1 MGQGLFL
8 HKYDTKAKLY
18 DTEGTG
24 SLVNQYKL
32 TNQKYITDN
41 ASLRANNLSDLAD
54 AGTAR
59 TNLGVAIGSD
69 VQAYDAQLASLAAL
83 SAAAVNN
90 LSDISLLSHADGAI
104 IVSDG
109 TDWVAES
116 GSTARTS
123 LGLAIGSDVQA
134 YDAQLADIA
143 GLSPTDANFIVGDGS
158 NFVLE
163 SGSTARS
170 SLGLGSISTQNS
182 NSVTITGGSV
192 SGITDIA
199 VADGGTGASTA
210 SDART
215 NLGVAIGSDVQ
226 AFDAQLADV
235 AGLTPADGAV
245 VIGDGSNFVAES
257 GATLRTSVGVG
268 TSDSPQFAGIELGHA
283 SDNTLTA
290 SSGDLSIEGNV
301 VYRAGG
307 TDVPLTDGGTG
318 ASSASAA
325 RTNLG
330 LAIGSDVQAWD
341 AQLDS
346 LAAFSA
352 AKVTNLDALGGL
364 TSAANKI
371 PMFSGSGTA
380 GLISFLDEDGLTS
393 NSASAV
399 PSQQSVKAFVEAQVQ
414 GLDIKDSVRL
424 ASSANV
430 AGSYSSGV
438 LTLSSAG
445 VLTIDGGNVALNDRI
460 LLKKQGGTASH
471 VQNGI
476 YTCTTAGEAAA
487 GTQPNTSSALS
498 GVATTYSST
507 ETSLNIS
514 ALTISGTL
522 GTSSAP
528 SPQLSGGAPGYQGS
542 SVSIPANAAIV
553 FTSSAGTMA
562 YKHGDYSYSL
572 SNGGFYA
579 SLSFA
584 SSDPFISSLSTL
596 SSMDTADITAIHF
609 QAEDEKGLA
618 VSVSGSADHTTTSI
632 SLSPSWGLSTVSAGA
647 YIEFENTSSQKFYWR
662 ITSDLSNGD
671 SSVSVAYDA
680 DDSHTTTMSSA
691 VYFPVQSY
699 SGTLKFFNGQSGGG
713 SAVAA
718 VLTRADDFDSDA
730 DISPG
735 AFCFVEEGTIASD
748 TGFVLSTNNPI
759 TLDSTAL
766 SFTQFSSAGVPS
778 AGDGLET
785 SGNVFSVDLKAN
797 GGLVIE
803 SSEVAVDL
811 AASSITGT
819 LAISDG
825 GTGATSASAARTA
838 LGVAIGSDVQAFDA
852 QLADIA
858 GLTPTDGHV
867 IVGDG
872 SNFVAESGATARAS
886 LGLAIGSDV
895 QAYDA
900 QLASIAGLSD
910 ADGKFIV
917 GSASGFVAEDGATA
931 RASLGVAIGSDVQAY
946 DAQLAD
952 VAGLSPA
959 DGSFIVG
966 DGSNFVAESGATV
979 RTSLGMD
986 MAAGQGVALPSGT
999 SIQTITSSNP
1009 ASPSTVSDLRAQY
1022 VFDMSGAGAARTF
1035 SLPTTV
1041 GQTPGAQFGIKIKGD
1056 MGSSA
1061 SLVIAAPTASGGGQE
1076 QIENASGVGASL
1088 TLDGSYQAVKLML
1101 VAAHDDGS
1109 GAIHCWSVID

>member
-116 GSTARTS
+116 GSTAR
-123 LGLAIGSDVQA
+123 
-134 YDAQLADIA
+134 
-143 GLSPTDANFIVGDGS
+143 
-158 NFVLE
+158 
-163 SGSTARS
+163 S

-199 VADGGTGASTA
+199 IADGGTGASSA
-210 SDART
+210 SEARA

-235 AGLTPADGAV
+235 AGLEPADGAV

-414 GLDIKDSVRL
+414 GLDIKDSVRV

-430 AGSYSSGV
+430 AGSYSSGA
-438 LTLSSAG
+438 LTVSSAG
-445 VLTIDGGNVALNDRI
+445 VLTIDGGNIALGDRV
-460 LLKKQGGTASH
+460 LLKDQTTGT
-471 VQNGI
+471 QNGI
-476 YTCTTAGEAAA
+476 YECTTAGTTGTAAA
-487 GTQPNTSSALS
+487 PDDSTAASGIGDVYNTSSAFTLDLS
-498 GVATTYSST
+498 SLPSSGAIDVNGG
-507 ETSLNIS
+507 NIPM
-514 ALTISGTL
+514 SG
-522 GTSSAP
+522 SS
-528 SPQLSGGAPGYQGS
+528 SYQGS
-542 SVSIPANAAIV
+542 TVTIAGGSAILVSDGTNTLALRKN
-553 FTSSAGTMA
+553 SSSGTV
-562 YKHGDYSYSL
+562 
-572 SNGGFYA
+572 SNGSGYQYVYLD
-579 SLSFA
+579 SRYTYIDELS
-584 SSDPFISSLSTL
+584 
-596 SSMDTADITAIHF
+596 DTTSINYADITSITVYPLSS
-609 QAEDEKGLA
+609 KGLK
-618 VSVSGSADHTTTSI
+618 VLLESGSGGSDHNVSGFILDSA
-632 SLSPSWGLSTVSAGA
+632 WAGSTVSAGFYVRYEPVTNQA
-647 YIEFENTSSQKFYWR
+647 YYWKV
-662 ITSDLSNGD
+662 TQDLDNGD
-671 SSVSVAYDA
+671 TFLSADFDATNSHATTISSFTLPLSRSNQLKLSFVGATSVA
-680 DDSHTTTMSSA
+680 
-691 VYFPVQSY
+691 
-699 SGTLKFFNGQSGGG
+699 SGD
-713 SAVAA
+713 AA

-819 LAISDG
+819 LAIGDG
-825 GTGATSASAARTA
+825 GTGATSASTARSA

-917 GSASGFVAEDGATA
+917 GSSSGFVAEDGATA

>member
-54 AGTAR
+54 AATAR

-90 LSDISLLSHADGAI
+90 LSDISALSHADGAI

-182 NSVTITGGSV
+182 NNVTITGGSV

-199 VADGGTGASTA
+199 VADGGTGASSA

-245 VIGDGSNFVAES
+245 IIGDGSNFVAES

-325 RTNLG
+325 RANLG

-438 LTLSSAG
+438 LTLSSGG
-445 VLTIDGGNVALNDRI
+445 VLTIDGGNVALSDRI
-460 LLKKQGGTASH
+460 LLKDQSTGS
-471 VQNGI
+471 QNGI
-476 YTCTTAGEAAA
+476 YKCTTAGEAAT
-487 GTQPNTSSALS
+487 GTQPNTSSVYTGGDAQFGS
-498 GVATTYSST
+498 AST
-507 ETSLNIS
+507 ISNIS
-514 ALTISGTL
+514 M
-522 GTSSAP
+522 TSA
-528 SPQLSGGAPGYQGS
+528 
-542 SVSIPANAAIV
+542 
-553 FTSSAGTMA
+553 
-562 YKHGDYSYSL
+562 
-572 SNGGFYA
+572 
-579 SLSFA
+579 
-584 SSDPFISSLSTL
+584 TL
-596 SSMDTADITAIHF
+596 SSSTSSPQYSLYTGSAYTPPANGVIIFSDGSDT
-609 QAEDEKGLA
+609 LA
-618 VSVSGSADHTTTSI
+618 FNLSAYQDALNTQTGESAGGSFVTNSSDRINEAYSSVTSLSVDSSTTVSVRSRTVAPLISIMSSAELDENSTSI
-632 SLSPSWGLSTVSAGA
+632 SLNSGWGGSTIPTGK
-647 YIEFENTSSQKFYWR
+647 YIEFKNYSNNAWYWR
-662 ITSDLSNGD
+662 VEADLENGD
-671 SSVSVAYDA
+671 TSISIAFDS
-680 DDSHTTTMSSA
+680 DDSHNGSPSFYPSASSTFA
-691 VYFPVQSY
+691 MYD
-699 SGTLKFFNGQSGGG
+699 GQSGGG

-748 TGFVLSTNNPI
+748 TGFVLSTNDPI

-778 AGDGLET
+778 AGDGLEA

-819 LAISDG
+819 LAIGDG

-852 QLADIA
+852 QLSDIA
-858 GLTPTDGHV
+858 ALTPTDGHV

-917 GSASGFVAEDGATA
+917 GSSSGFVAEDGATA

-1035 SLPTTV
+1035 DLPTTV